1 MKTRNNNET
10 KEHNKKI
17 IEEIGQIL
25 EQREIQQKATIVLGD
40 FNGHV
45 GYLGNQEEKM
55 NGKLINKMIQEEDLI
70 LLINDSRCK
79 GTLYLTKRRTK
90 KCNRPNNGK
99 SMRIRK
105 I

>member
-25 EQREIQQKATIVLGD
+25 EQREIQQKATIVLVD

-45 GYLGNQEEKM
+45 EYLGNQEEKM
-55 NGKLINKMIQEEDLI
+55 NGKLINKMIQGEDLI

-79 GTLYLTKRRTK
+79 GTYT
-90 KCNRPNNGK
+90 
-99 SMRIRK
+99 
-105 I
+105 